1 MSNEPELIDL
11 GVVDELRDSVGGD
24 EAFIKELVSTYLAES
39 PGYLEAIIAAA
50 AADDATALVRPAHTL
65 KSSSAAIGAMRLSA
79 VSKRLEFGAREGRVD
94 QEAVEEAK
102 ALWPQTVASLGA
114 AGLTD

>member
-39 PGYLEAIIAAA
+39 PGYLEAIVAAA
-50 AADDATALVRPAHTL
+50 AADDATALVRPRAARVETSTL
-65 KSSSAAIGAMRLSA
+65 RSANRRKAAMLVGS
-79 VSKRLEFGAREGRVD
+79 VMVNVYTGGR
-94 QEAVEEAK
+94 K
-102 ALWPQTVASLGA
+102 KKL
-114 AGLTD
+114 